1 MIVLLEKRCCLLS
14 PLLLFVTLFVS
25 SSDSLAETVDQIVE
39 QHPVPK
45 TVDLP
50 GLICFWDFQELGGD
64 LRWSRGPYRYPLREH
79 QGKIVRV
86 QDGVWGAYS
95 ARVAPTQW
103 LSIDRNKCPALMIH
117 GENAH
122 YTILA
127 WIKRDSDR
135 LWQYIA
141 GVWNETAAK
150 RQYALFVNG
159 SRKTDYRTFT
169 RTKADCQAHAY
180 MSVEGGNTPGNFAC
194 FSYASGATRLEK
206 NRWYFLAATYNQRS
220 LKVYVDGK
228 LDALEYYN
236 PFVYSGKPIFDGGEN
251 GADFTVAQ
259 RAIPDWKGYPDS
271 PYKKQGLSGQIGGL
285 AVYNKALDAEQIAN
299 IHIAASKETPA
310 AP

>member
-1 MIVLLEKRCCLLS
+1 MIVLLKKPYRLLGS
-14 PLLLFVTLFVS
+14 PLLFFTLYMTS
-25 SSDSLAETVDQIVE
+25 SYSLAETVDEIVE
-39 QHPVPK
+39 QRPAPK
-45 TVDLP
+45 TLDLP

-64 LRWSRGPYRYPLREH
+64 LRWSRGPYSYPLDEH

-95 ARVAPTQW
+95 AEIVLGQW

-117 GENAH
+117 GENAQ

-127 WIKRDSDR
+127 WVKRDSDR

-141 GVWNETAAK
+141 GVWNETEAK

-169 RTKADCQAHAY
+169 RTKAYCQAHAY
-180 MSVEGGNTPGNFAC
+180 LSVEGGNTPGNFAC
-194 FSYASGATRLEK
+194 FSYASGATRLEE
-206 NRWYFLAATYNQRS
+206 NRWYFLAATYDQRS

-251 GADFTVAQ
+251 GANFSVAQ
-259 RAIPDWKGYPDS
+259 RAIPDWKGFPATSYE
-271 PYKKQGLSGQIGGL
+271 KQGFSGQLGGL
-285 AVYNKALDAEQIAN
+285 AVYDKALDAEQIAN
-299 IHIAASKETPA
+299 IHKAASKNY
-310 AP
+310 